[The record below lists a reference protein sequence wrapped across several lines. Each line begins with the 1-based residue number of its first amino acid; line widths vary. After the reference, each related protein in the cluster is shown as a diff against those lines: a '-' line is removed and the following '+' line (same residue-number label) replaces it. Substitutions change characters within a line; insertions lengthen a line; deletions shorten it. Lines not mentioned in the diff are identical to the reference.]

1 MLHVLRL
8 FLNRSEPPAKIPC
21 CGGQDGKVHPEEP
34 SAPSLGAALGVD
46 TVVLEQG
53 HADHH
58 HGGTAH
64 RQYKGVPQVVGEEYI
79 TEVLRDLPMEFCYV
93 APGGKQEPFDVSSNR
108 PRLDVPI

>member
-8 FLNRSEPPAKIPC
+8 FLNRFEPPAKIPC
-21 CGGQDGKVHPEEP
+21 CGGQDGRKVHPEEP
-34 SAPSLGAALGVD
+34 SVPSLGAALGID
-46 TVVLEQG
+46 VLEHT
-53 HADHH
+53 HADEVA
-58 HGGTAH
+58 GPH